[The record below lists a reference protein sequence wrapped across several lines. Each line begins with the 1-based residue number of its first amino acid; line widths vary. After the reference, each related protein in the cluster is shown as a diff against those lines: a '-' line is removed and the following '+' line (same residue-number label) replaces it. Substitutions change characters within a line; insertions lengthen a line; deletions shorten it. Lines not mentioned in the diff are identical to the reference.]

1 MSRKVVRENVANWIS
16 SAQITTL
23 NQVFTSF
30 PKRIN
35 FQVNSFPGQNNR
47 AAAVVFIESEAE
59 SRLAIGGVGPMDEG
73 GYGKGWKR
81 IDYRIAL
88 QVFHH
93 SLEREAQDAMDN
105 FDNLIDSIKDRLRAG
120 QHTLGNDN
128 PNEIW
133 QAAEPDI
140 DVQYGEPLTNEGSG
154 ATETWAAIRFT
165 VTQMIPT

>member
-1 MSRKVVRENVANWIS
+1 MSRRVVRENVANWIA

-35 FQVNSFPGQNNR
+35 FQVDSFPGQNSR
-47 AAAVVFIESEAE
+47 AAAVVFIENEQE
-59 SRLAIGGVGPMDEG
+59 NRIAIGGVGDMSQG
-73 GYGKGWKR
+73 GFGKGWKR
-81 IDYRIAL
+81 VDYGVAL
-88 QVFHH
+88 QIFHH
-93 SLEREAQDAMDN
+93 SLQRNAE
-105 FDNLIDSIKDRLRAG
+105 DRLRAG

-133 QAAEPDI
+133 QAAEPNL
-140 DVQYGEPLTNEGSG
+140 DVQYGEPLTNEGG

-165 VTQMIPT
+165 VTQMIET

>member
-1 MSRKVVRENVANWIS
+1 MSRKVVRENVANWIA

-35 FQVNSFPGQNNR
+35 FQVNSFPGQNSR
-47 AAAVVFIESEAE
+47 AAAVVFIENEQE
-59 SRLAIGGVGPMDEG
+59 TRLAIGGVNPMTTDNG
-73 GYGKGWKR
+73 TGKGWKR
-81 IDYRIAL
+81 VDYGIAL

-93 SLEREAQDAMDN
+93 SLQREAQDAMDD
-105 FDNLIDSIKDRLRAG
+105 FDDVIDAIKDRLRAG

-133 QAAEPDI
+133 QAAEPNI
-140 DVQYGEPLTNEGSG
+140 DVQYGEPLTNESG

-165 VTQMIPT
+165 VTQMIET